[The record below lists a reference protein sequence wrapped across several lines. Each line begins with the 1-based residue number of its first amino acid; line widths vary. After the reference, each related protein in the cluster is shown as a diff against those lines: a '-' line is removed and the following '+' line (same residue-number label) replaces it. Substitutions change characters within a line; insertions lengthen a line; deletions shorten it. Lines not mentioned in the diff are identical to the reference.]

1 MFRGTT
7 ATAARTLFT
16 VLAAVLFALPF
27 FTPPV
32 SFAAA
37 YTARHVEAN
46 AQPGT
51 KPSGKAPRAEGAA
64 FAGCTH
70 AGDPTGPLRIRDR
83 HRTVDSAPCAPRRP
97 QSARDKGAES
107 DAAVPDTA
115 YDRMSRS
122 STAHSP
128 AALQVFRC

>member
-7 ATAARTLFT
+7 AATARTLFAS
-16 VLAAVLFALPF
+16 LAAVLFILPF
-27 FTPPV
+27 FTPPT

-37 YTARHVEAN
+37 HTARYVEAK

-51 KPSGKAPRAEGAA
+51 KPSGKALRAEGAA
-64 FAGCTH
+64 FHSCTH

-83 HRTVDSAPCAPRRP
+83 HRTVDSASCAAQRP
-97 QSARDKGAES
+97 QPARHKGAES
-107 DAAVPDTA
+107 DAVVPNAA
-115 YDRMSRS
+115 YDRMSRP